1 MGPNEKEGKAS
12 SSGTRS
18 SDWVK
23 TDWVILNRYAT
34 GSSWTDTRLGHRQP
48 NTRIELIRG
57 VGLRGSRSSW
67 TDRDWVILSRLRGLM
82 DTRYADWTGTRSE
95 SSWTDCA
102 GWTVRDLGL
111 LERITRM
118 WVVLNRIRGR
128 YADRVFL
135 NWFTRSERIRD
146 WYAHWVFLNRIHG
159 SLQLNLSCHSTNSV
173 HRLDDWRIYSDYDE
187 LTEAA

>member
-12 SSGTRS
+12 SSGTGS

-118 WVVLNRIRGR
+118 WVVLNRIHTRIGSSWTGLR
-128 YADRVFL
+128 EVNGYATD
-135 NWFTRSERIRD
+135 T
-146 WYAHWVFLNRIHG
+146 HTG
-159 SLQLNLSCHSTNSV
+159 SS
-173 HRLDDWRIYSDYDE
+173 W
-187 LTEAA
+187 TEYTDLFN

>member
-12 SSGTRS
+12 SSGTGS

-23 TDWVILNRYAT
+23 TDWVILNRHATGSSWTEYAT
-34 GSSWTDTRLGHRQP
+34 GSSWSDYADWTDTRSGSP
-48 NTRIELIRG
+48 RI
-57 VGLRGSRSSW
+57 
-67 TDRDWVILSRLRGLM
+67 WVILNRSRLGLLEQI
-82 DTRYADWTGTRSE
+82 TRINGYADWTGTRSG

-102 GWTVRDLGL
+102 DWTDPRLGSS
-111 LERITRM
+111 
-118 WVVLNRIRGR
+118 WADYANAG

-146 WYAHWVFLNRIHG
+146 WYVHWVFLNWIHE

-173 HRLDDWRIYSDYDE
+173 HRLDDWRIYSDYEE